1 MGGGIREK
9 PNSTPLFVAVRGT
22 AIGGDRRSGGW
33 YIPGMM
39 PPGSVTRPRQLR
51 DERQA
56 RSAAFSEVKHQLLR
70 GAVRWLAV
78 SRPSWPLATIAAGLL
93 LAAGFRPAAADGPA
107 APAAPADAATDEAVR
122 REIDGWIEDLA
133 AEQFAQ
139 REAASKSLAAAGAR
153 AVGPV
158 QTAIGRGDLEI
169 SSRGVE
175 ILRLILEGE
184 DLAAAERAERAL
196 EELAEEDDATISRLA
211 GTTLDFHTLGM
222 AESARAKVESLGAV
236 VTEGFLPSG
245 RRGLHVIVNA
255 GWRGTWEDFRLLARM
270 RGVAHLGLH
279 GLKLEPPGLAV
290 LGRMRGIE
298 RLELYGTKAD
308 EAAVTTL
315 KEKLAPAVIDWRK
328 GAKLGVAGT
337 PGVIGP
343 CVLNHVQ
350 EGSAASRAGIQ
361 IGDVVL
367 EIDGVAV
374 HNFEALTERV
384 GRREPGEKIEL
395 KVERSLP
402 GRPPERFSRTV
413 ELGGWE

>member
-1 MGGGIREK
+1 M
-9 PNSTPLFVAVRGT
+9 SA
-22 AIGGDRRSGGW
+22 
-33 YIPGMM
+33 
-39 PPGSVTRPRQLR
+39 PGSVTRPRHDR
-51 DERQA
+51 DERAA
-56 RSAAFSEVKHQLLR
+56 RPPLFGVVPAALVPAAVGATVWLSVLSAGLFVGVPA
-70 GAVRWLAV
+70 GI
-78 SRPSWPLATIAAGLL
+78 PAAG
-93 LAAGFRPAAADGPA
+93 AAEPPSAPAPAQPAAD
-107 APAAPADAATDEAVR
+107 DAAIGR
-122 REIDGWIEDLA
+122 QIDGWIDDLA

-139 REAASKSLAAAGAR
+139 REAASRSLAGAGGR

-169 SSRGVE
+169 ASRGVE

-196 EELAEEDDATISRLA
+196 EELAEEDDATVSRLA

-222 AESARAKVESLGAV
+222 AEAARAKVESLGAV

-245 RRGLHVIVNA
+245 RRGLHVLVNA

-279 GLKLEPPGLAV
+279 GLKLEPPGIAV
-290 LGRMRGIE
+290 VGRMRGIE
-298 RLELYGTKAD
+298 RLELYGTKVD
-308 EAAVTTL
+308 EASVAAL

-337 PGVIGP
+337 PGIIGP

-350 EGSAASRAGIQ
+350 EGSAASKAGVQ

-395 KVERSLP
+395 KIERSVP